1 MEEIQNIYLGALP
14 ERVDIRDYKL
24 TYPITAT
31 EFPAEFEIKPCAVK
45 NQGSVGSCVAHA
57 IAETIEYHNKVQ
69 DNITKKMSV
78 GFIYGNRRNS
88 LNKGSGMYVREALAN
103 ARNYG
108 DVYLTDFNENKETPE
123 IINLFEERY
132 ESLKDKAYPFRFS
145 TYFRVK
151 SDNDIKYAL
160 MNYGPVIFSMKW
172 YSDIKVGADGVIT
185 TTQDK
190 NKIRGGHCMIIYG
203 WNEKGWKIQNSWGTT
218 WGLNGKAILPYNIT
232 KSECWGITDEIH
244 VDDDV
249 VKPFNSKLL
258 ELLVKVVNFILNLFK
273 KK

>member
-1 MEEIQNIYLGALP
+1 MEKIQDICLGALP
-14 ERVDIRDYKL
+14 ERIDIRDYKL
-24 TYPITAT
+24 TCPITAT
-31 EFPAEFEIKPCAVK
+31 NFPDEFEIKPCAVK
-45 NQGSVGSCVAHA
+45 NQGAVGSCVAHA
-57 IAETIEYHNKVQ
+57 IAETIEYYNKVQ

-88 LNKGSGMYVREALAN
+88 LSKSPGMYVREALSN

-151 SDNDIKYAL
+151 SDDDIKYAL
-160 MNYGPVIFSMKW
+160 MNYGPVIFAMNW
-172 YSDIKVGADGVIT
+172 YSDIKVRVDGVIT

-203 WNEKGWKIQNSWGTT
+203 WNEKGWKIQNSWGAT
-218 WGLNGKAILPYNIT
+218 WGLRGKAILPYSIT

-244 VDDDV
+244 ANDDV
-249 VKPFNSKLL
+249 VKPFHSKLL
-258 ELLVKVVNFILNLFK
+258 KFLVKVVNFILNLFK